1 VTSLEDGLRDA
12 YRAVTDT
19 VLEEELPGLYERR
32 VRSTPGS
39 TIWPARKWFGAVA
52 PLAAAVAVLVAIG
65 IAVAL
70 PKLVRSHG
78 GPTAAPAASV
88 ALAAPVSTP
97 PFVIVLNQPDS
108 RVPLDVES
116 AATGRTTAKVLE
128 PRKDTVWVDAE
139 ATGSPTTFVLA
150 AGLLRGGLCNP
161 TYLYTLTLSGSGSA
175 ASLRPFTDPVV
186 PAEIVSLAASAD
198 GRTVAFAADECRGP
212 NQEIGIIRGGRVKT
226 WQETYP
232 LTVDSLSLS
241 ADGSVLGYVEG
252 PIGYGHDWVRLLD
265 TSSASGNA
273 TAASKMVYTYPS
285 DGRATFFTFGAD
297 STTLYVSWLTG
308 WDTVHLTGYRV
319 GPGGLQGRL
328 FSRTM
333 PDGLSLSRAGS
344 QVLVW
349 ERSVAAYLVD
359 PVTGKAT
366 RIRPRWLG
374 TWGIAW

>member
-1 VTSLEDGLRDA
+1 VTSLEDGLRDV

-19 VLEEELPGLYERR
+19 VREEDLPGLYERR
-32 VRSTPGS
+32 VRSAPGS
-39 TIWPARKWFGAVA
+39 TIWAARRWLGTVA

-78 GPTAAPAASV
+78 GPAASAAP
-88 ALAAPVSTP
+88 AAPVSTP
-97 PFVIVLNQPDS
+97 PFVVVLNQPDY

-161 TYLYTLTLSGSGSA
+161 TYLYTLTLSASGAA

-198 GRTVAFAADECRGP
+198 GRTVAFAADECRSP
-212 NQEIGIIRGGRVKT
+212 NQEIGIIRGDRVKT

-308 WDTVHLTGYRV
+308 WDTFHLTGYRV

-344 QVLVW
+344 QVLVLDP
-349 ERSVAAYLVD
+349 SVAAYLVD

-366 RIRPRWLG
+366 RIRLRWLG
-374 TWGIAW
+374 AWGIAW